1 MCVSTPADEE
11 VSTEVAV
18 LREDHEHQQ
27 VVKVQALHQQPVVVS
42 PHTVLHQHLGHT
54 AARQGLGAKVRGQ
67 MSRVEVKDG
76 CLMYERR
83 IVSLNG
89 TLECVFL

>member
-1 MCVSTPADEE
+1 MCEFVHVSTPADEE

-42 PHTVLHQHLGHT
+42 PHTVLHEHLGHT
-54 AARQGLGAKVRGQ
+54 AARESLGAKVRGRGQ
-67 MSRVEVKDG
+67 GWLSKVRV
-76 CLMYERR
+76 M
-83 IVSLNG
+83 N
-89 TLECVFL
+89 